1 MVLKD
6 IIERGLRAG
15 TKRYNLII
23 KKTDRLCAKDNM
35 LIKSQLEAIQHELI
49 KAKEECKDE

>member
-1 MVLKD
+1 MTFKD
-6 IIERGLRAG
+6 IIEKGLREG

-35 LIKSQLEAIQHELI
+35 LIRAQLEAIQSELI
-49 KAKEECKDE
+49 KAKEEKDE

>member
-1 MVLKD
+1 MILKD

-35 LIKSQLEAIQHELI
+35 LIKAQLEAIQRELI
-49 KAKEECKDE
+49 EAQKGEKDE